1 MQQNK
6 ILFVQHT
13 KKNDWQIEMNKGGM
27 DKIFARAQDDFD
39 IIHSSTI
46 ENRIKFNISKCN

>member
-6 ILFVQHT
+6 ILFMQHT

-27 DKIFARAQDDFD
+27 DKIFARAQDDFN